1 MSSNTPTFSVGQF
14 TFPDTPEA
22 RRVAEMHESQINR
35 RAAVHTAISH
45 PPTNLPTVFVSPARD
60 ATSRRLFDSPLNGA
74 SSSSGAAAFQAN
86 FVEPDCLTAAAT
98 EFSALAIQSML
109 SGSSQITQHSSGTA
123 FNNLM
128 SAAIVPDQ
136 VADQKKNK
144 AATVQSF
151 IAQVKKLDPQII
163 LPTEETEHDLR
174 TVITDAINEI
184 GSEYKTAAHPVFTSQ
199 MIITL
204 LAQSKISQKIQ
215 TQVHRYLMC
224 DSDTERQIFG
234 DYCALGKA
242 APSLIDFS
250 ILTSQLPGFR
260 YLAENP

>member
-1 MSSNTPTFSVGQF
+1 
-14 TFPDTPEA
+14 
-22 RRVAEMHESQINR
+22 
-35 RAAVHTAISH
+35 
-45 PPTNLPTVFVSPARD
+45 
-60 ATSRRLFDSPLNGA
+60 LNGA
-74 SSSSGAAAFQAN
+74 SSSSGAAALQAN
-86 FVEPDCLTAAAT
+86 FVEPDCLTVAAT

-163 LPTEETEHDLR
+163 LPTEETEHAIDLR

-184 GSEYKTAAHPVFTSQ
+184 GSEYKTAAHPVFT
-199 MIITL
+199 
-204 LAQSKISQKIQ
+204 
-215 TQVHRYLMC
+215 
-224 DSDTERQIFG
+224 
-234 DYCALGKA
+234 
-242 APSLIDFS
+242 
-250 ILTSQLPGFR
+250 
-260 YLAENP
+260 